1 LKLSRLERY
10 VARGREAFEADE
22 LIQNWFIRHLQIIG
36 EAAQGL
42 PKELQMKAPQVPWS
56 KIIGMRHILVHGYFD
71 IDNDVVWQA
80 VIHDLPEPTREIQ
93 QILDT
98 L

>member
-1 LKLSRLERY
+1 
-10 VARGREAFEADE
+10 
-22 LIQNWFIRHLQIIG
+22 
-36 EAAQGL
+36 
-42 PKELQMKAPQVPWS
+42 MKAPQVPWS